1 MKKQQQQIR
10 KARPRGRPFPPGV
23 SGNPRGR
30 PPGARNKISLMV
42 EEGIR
47 RAEVELAKPVML
59 DLDQPY
65 GGWSNRYEQFGRKFR
80 KDSLTL
86 MDPDAPILPQL
97 EMVNVR
103 KPRQEITWKKRE
115 YFIQD
120 GWLYDRATWMAAK
133 I

>member
-1 MKKQQQQIR
+1 
-10 KARPRGRPFPPGV
+10 
-23 SGNPRGR
+23 
-30 PPGARNKISLMV
+30 MV

-47 RAEVELAKPVML
+47 RAEKELSRPIML

-65 GGWSNRYEQFGRKFR
+65 GVWGDRYEQFGRKFR

-86 MDPDAPILPQL
+86 KDPDAPILPQL

-103 KPRQEITWKKRE
+103 KPRVGITWKKRE

-120 GWLYDRATWMAAK
+120 GWLYDRATWEAVK

>member
-30 PPGARNKISLMV
+30 PPGARNKLSLMV
-42 EEGIR
+42 DEGIR
-47 RAEVELAKPVML
+47 RAKEELAKPIML
-59 DLDQPY
+59 DQDLPY
-65 GGWSNRYEQFGRKFR
+65 GAWGDRYEQFGRKFR

-86 MDPDAPILPQL
+86 VDPDAPILPQP
-97 EMVNVR
+97 EMLNTR
-103 KPRQEITWKKRE
+103 KQRQEITWKRKD

-120 GWLYDRATWMAAK
+120 GWLFDRATWMAAK